1 MIMKNIGYHTRL
13 YGDNTVKVTGGSFGG
28 SVDMETANRI
38 AKSHFTVVV
47 KNSGTAVFVDKSG
60 REVRLYLSVDVAD
73 TEIGKIAIKEWREA
87 RAKQEAENG
96 ARAEREEQE
105 IEDIMANLSHEEI
118 VRRLTNN

>member
-13 YGDNTVKVTGGSFGG
+13 YADNTVKITGGSFGG
-28 SVDMETANRI
+28 SVDMETVNRI

-60 REVRLYLSVDVAD
+60 REVRLYLSVDVAN

-87 RAKQEAENG
+87 RAKQEAENQS
-96 ARAEREEQE
+96 RIEHEEQE
-105 IEDIMANLSHEEI
+105 IEDMMANLSHEEI
-118 VRRLTNN
+118 VRRLAGK